1 MLKVCKIL
9 TPNEWAIAQD
19 QPAYSGTPLDEK
31 DGFIHLSTP
40 EQVTATLQRF
50 FPDIA
55 AVVILTI
62 NGDHLGEKLKF
73 EENHGKSFPHLYGK
87 LPISAVTG
95 IEYRRCREG
104 WTI

>member
-19 QPAYSGTPLDEK
+19 QQAYSGTALDVE

-40 EQVTATLQRF
+40 EQVTATLKRF
-50 FPDIA
+50 FVDA
-55 AVVILTI
+55 SAVVILTI
-62 NGDHLGEKLKF
+62 NGDHLGKELKF
-73 EENHGKSFPHLYGK
+73 EENHGQRFPHLYGK

-104 WTI
+104 WSI